1 MKITKSFAGEQMPL
15 QPVLLETNEEEEEE
29 EARRATASPAAGQ
42 PRQQSPSRS
51 LRGQP
56 GMVAFQDVLT
66 VPHVCCQW

>member
-15 QPVLLETNEEEEEE
+15 QPVLLETNEEEEE
-29 EARRATASPAAGQ
+29 ARRATASPAAGQ
-42 PRQQSPSRS
+42 PRQQSPSCS

>member
-1 MKITKSFAGEQMPL
+1 MKITKSFAGEQMLL
-15 QPVLLETNEEEEEE
+15 QPVLLETNEEEE

-42 PRQQSPSRS
+42 PRQQSPSCS